1 MNRFVFNYN
10 GARNLPQYMKKNVE
24 LLKKQ
29 NPEFTHYLYD
39 DTMCREFISQNF
51 DADVLYSF
59 DKLKPGA
66 YKADLWRYCILYKK
80 GGIYLDIKY
89 RCISHFKLIELTN
102 KEYCVKDRIYNGV
115 VGIYNALLCLKKN
128 NDMLFK
134 CIQEIVHNVKY
145 NLYGFSELYVTGPHL
160 MSNFFSKK
168 DIVQLPLWF
177 DGKYILLHDVPSLI
191 IYDEYREEQNKSS
204 SIHYQKMWRDHDIY
218 HYPTLNPSKCDTIT
232 DNLPI
237 IHNWYPLQFTLGSEL
252 QTKPLS
258 SYFKMIQSY
267 FGYRKQDEI
276 WYILHKNQSFFAVFD
291 VNMNLLRYS
300 WIYPCTTIR
309 SAPSLV
315 YYKLFYPIRTR
326 PF

>member
-1 MNRFVFNYN
+1 MFPMKVNKKNSTFPLHIAKKNIHSVIPLNLFQTWNTLE
-10 GARNLPQYMKKNVE
+10 LPQYMKKNVE

-191 IYDEYREEQNKSS
+191 IYD
-204 SIHYQKMWRDHDIY
+204 
-218 HYPTLNPSKCDTIT
+218 
-232 DNLPI
+232 
-237 IHNWYPLQFTLGSEL
+237 
-252 QTKPLS
+252 LS
-258 SYFKMIQSY
+258 
-267 FGYRKQDEI
+267 
-276 WYILHKNQSFFAVFD
+276 V
-291 VNMNLLRYS
+291 
-300 WIYPCTTIR
+300 IR
-309 SAPSLV
+309 
-315 YYKLFYPIRTR
+315 
-326 PF
+326 